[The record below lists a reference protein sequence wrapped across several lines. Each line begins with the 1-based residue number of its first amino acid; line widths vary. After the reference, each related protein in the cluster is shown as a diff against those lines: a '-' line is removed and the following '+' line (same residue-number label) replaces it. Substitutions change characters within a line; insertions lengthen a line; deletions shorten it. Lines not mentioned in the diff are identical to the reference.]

1 MSGFGANSPPHFPG
15 IPIRRGIYGFQIA
28 NFFESIRRKFEAN
41 APRKPNKNFK
51 RAGYGANQA
60 ADQNGRKFESRDAG
74 KVIRFLLRVGFWLTI
89 VVLFLPADPA
99 QREGSR
105 AQVGTFEALGV
116 AQAALEDAA
125 RFCARKPEAC
135 ETGAQAFQTFGQKAQ
150 HGAKMLYE
158 FLSDRFGDDHTA
170 STPIS
175 SNVEPRLRKSFEQ
188 PGRDTLTPADV
199 VPRWQGPEPKQVP
212 MPPRRPA

>member
-1 MSGFGANSPPHFPG
+1 
-15 IPIRRGIYGFQIA
+15 
-28 NFFESIRRKFEAN
+28 
-41 APRKPNKNFK
+41 
-51 RAGYGANQA
+51 
-60 ADQNGRKFESRDAG
+60 
-74 KVIRFLLRVGFWLTI
+74 VIRFLLRAGFWLTI

-105 AQVGTFEALGV
+105 AQVGTMEALGV

-125 RFCARKPEAC
+125 RFCARRPEAC

-158 FLSDRFGDDHTA
+158 FLSDKFGNDHTA
-170 STPIS
+170 STNS
-175 SNVEPRLRKSFEQ
+175 EPRLRKSFEH

-199 VPRWQGPEPKQVP
+199 VPRWNGPEPKQAP
-212 MPPRRPA
+212 LPPRRPAA